1 MVRTGRRIGRV
12 QQELHV
18 GNVVR
23 LELAHRM
30 CRFIFIRLVVEVWR
44 RRGICMMQRDF
55 LGSEFKVL
63 FSLHEYCSRN
73 TDLMFRTV

>member
-1 MVRTGRRIGRV
+1 
-12 QQELHV
+12 
-18 GNVVR
+18 
-23 LELAHRM
+23 
-30 CRFIFIRLVVEVWR
+30 
-44 RRGICMMQRDF
+44 MMQRDF